1 MVFTVDKKQGE
12 IDKELRVHQFD
23 HGQPVGLLWSVP
35 IYYDSSIPMPIIKQ
49 DRIIFLRPETQSY
62 SSYDLYGKNQF
73 HVNLVKDIK
82 WNHEMVLQHLSNDQ
96 AQYLVGMES
105 ADLSNRKNTVLYRID
120 DKTEPIRLGS
130 LPVTI
135 PYKSTIT
142 NDQFAIIGTRAE
154 KIISDQIPYL
164 LIGNLGMLNDIT
176 EIRLDGIPRE
186 IIWHSNNIYLI
197 YKDHYATATQM
208 NNYRLDL
215 KYFNHLF
222 YVVNSF
228 SIGQYLYFLGARN
241 FNVSRTAIEYSG
253 IELIELNVNSQSMST
268 YSLYGGSTSKIQL
281 KKGIGQN
288 EYFLRIDNRVIQ
300 FRIDH

>member
-1 MVFTVDKKQGE
+1 
-12 IDKELRVHQFD
+12 
-23 HGQPVGLLWSVP
+23 
-35 IYYDSSIPMPIIKQ
+35 
-49 DRIIFLRPETQSY
+49 
-62 SSYDLYGKNQF
+62 
-73 HVNLVKDIK
+73 
-82 WNHEMVLQHLSNDQ
+82 
-96 AQYLVGMES
+96 
-105 ADLSNRKNTVLYRID
+105 
-120 DKTEPIRLGS
+120 
-130 LPVTI
+130 
-135 PYKSTIT
+135 
-142 NDQFAIIGTRAE
+142 
-154 KIISDQIPYL
+154 
-164 LIGNLGMLNDIT
+164 
-176 EIRLDGIPRE
+176 
-186 IIWHSNNIYLI
+186 
-197 YKDHYATATQM
+197 M

-253 IELIELNVNSQSMST
+253 IELKELNVNSQSMST

>member
-1 MVFTVDKKQGE
+1 M
-12 IDKELRVHQFD
+12 HQFD

-49 DRIIFLRPETQSY
+49 DRIIFLRPEAQSY
-62 SSYDLYGKNQF
+62 SSYDLYGENQF

-135 PYKSTIT
+135 PYNSSIT

-164 LIGNLGMLNDIT
+164 LIGNLGMLNDI
-176 EIRLDGIPRE
+176 
-186 IIWHSNNIYLI
+186 
-197 YKDHYATATQM
+197 
-208 NNYRLDL
+208 L
-215 KYFNHLF
+215 KF
-222 YVVNSF
+222 
-228 SIGQYLYFLGARN
+228 A
-241 FNVSRTAIEYSG
+241 
-253 IELIELNVNSQSMST
+253 
-268 YSLYGGSTSKIQL
+268 
-281 KKGIGQN
+281 
-288 EYFLRIDNRVIQ
+288 
-300 FRIDH
+300 